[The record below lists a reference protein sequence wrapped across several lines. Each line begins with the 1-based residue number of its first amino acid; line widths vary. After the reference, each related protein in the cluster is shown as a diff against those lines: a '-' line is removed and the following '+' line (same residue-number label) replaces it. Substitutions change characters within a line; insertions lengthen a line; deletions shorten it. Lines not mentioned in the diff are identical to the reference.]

1 MQPAKHGDVCVDFD
15 DILTTD
21 VYTEK
26 KQDLEELNRTMLP
39 YEYRM
44 KWYGE
49 DEKTAK
55 AKAAEL
61 SAAPTKVE

>member
-1 MQPAKHGDVCVDFD
+1 MQK
-15 DILTTD
+15 
-21 VYTEK
+21 
-26 KQDLEELNRTMLP
+26 

-55 AKAAEL
+55 AMTEGQQTDDNL
-61 SAAPTKVE
+61 MGFGDG